1 MAGRRAADE
10 QRGFQMRQPLA
21 DQPDPLT
28 GLMQAGAED
37 VARIVTPTG
46 DDMWLVRNYALGRSV
61 LTDKRFSRVAA
72 LGPKAPKFNDAQ
84 PAADSMM
91 SMDGSRHARL
101 RRLVS
106 GAFSTGRMARMST
119 FVEELTDRHLDTVA
133 GLGHGADLIGNLAW
147 PLPLSVLCSMLGIPG
162 EDTLR
167 FRHWVEVIFDIDAI
181 PPREKARYRIEL
193 IEYINELLGHKRR
206 EPQEDLLSDLITVHD
221 RGDLT
226 MNELLTLGL
235 TLLMAGYE
243 TTSGQI
249 SLAILSLLTDRS
261 VYEELTEHPDRIG
274 NAVEELIR
282 LSPSTPLAFPRI
294 ATEPVQVGDVT
305 VQPGEGI
312 MVALAHANRDADVFA
327 EPESMRIVTGRDAS
341 HLTFGHGVHRCL
353 GAPLARLQVR
363 IVLERLLLRFPT
375 LRLADVPEPVA
386 WKGGMAIRGLSKLL
400 VAW

>member
-1 MAGRRAADE
+1 
-10 QRGFQMRQPLA
+10 MRQSTAGQLGPLP
-21 DQPDPLT
+21 DFMQP
-28 GLMQAGAED
+28 GAED
-37 VARIVTPTG
+37 VVRIVTPNG
-46 DDMWLVRNYALGRSV
+46 DDMWLVRDYALGRSV

-72 LGPKAPKFNDAQ
+72 LGPEAPKFNDAQ

-106 GAFSTGRMARMST
+106 GAFSTGRMASMST
-119 FVEELTDRHLDTVA
+119 LVEELTDQHLDTIA
-133 GLGHGADLIGNLAW
+133 GLGPGADLIENLAW
-147 PLPLSVLCSMLGIPG
+147 PLPLSVLCSMLGIPK

-167 FRHWVEVIFDIDAI
+167 FRAWVEVHFDIGASSL
-181 PPREKARYRIEL
+181 REKARYRIEL
-193 IEYINELLGHKRR
+193 LEYITELLGQKRR
-206 EPQEDLLSDLITVHD
+206 EPQEDLLSDLIMVHD

-249 SLAILSLLTDRS
+249 GLAALSLLTDRS
-261 VYEELTEHPDRIG
+261 VYKELTEHPDRVG

-282 LSPSTPLAFPRI
+282 LNPATPLAFPRV

-305 VQPGEGI
+305 VQPGEGV
-312 MVALAHANRDADVFA
+312 MVALVHGNRDADVFA
-327 EPESMRIVTGRDAS
+327 EPESMNIVTGRDAS

-363 IVLERLLLRFPT
+363 IVLERLLQRFPT
-375 LRLADVPEPVA
+375 LRLADGDSPFLWKEGLATRGLAQLRVA
-386 WKGGMAIRGLSKLL
+386 W
-400 VAW
+400 